1 MLKLDWQ
8 KIQKIYFCGIGGIGV
23 SALARYFKQ
32 SGYDVLGSDLS
43 ASEITDDLQAE
54 GISVNLRQ
62 ESENIDKTVDL
73 LIYSSAVISLNP
85 ERQAAEKLG
94 IPQFT
99 YNQVLGDLSERKDT
113 LAISGTNGKTTTTA
127 MAALILEA
135 GGIDPLAII
144 GSKVRQWNS
153 NLRFSYSPYFVVEAC
168 EHQAHMLEL
177 SPKTIV
183 LTNIAPD
190 HLDFYKD
197 LEDIIEHFQEYID
210 KLPDDGLLIYNYDD
224 ANVAKLKWHKRDY
237 KVISFSF
244 DNPDA
249 DLYVD
254 KYQIKPGQQDFWVMF
269 QGQKFVRIHLP
280 VPGKFNVYNALAAI
294 ALAIS
299 LNVGADAIKSALESF
314 QGTWRRFENLGEKD
328 GVLYI
333 SDYGHH
339 PDALNGT
346 IQAAREF
353 YSDRRIVLVFQP
365 HHHNRTRQLFDEF
378 VTSIAK
384 ADVAIVSEI
393 YKVAGRMDERDMAV
407 SSKDLVKE
415 ISKINSNVSYAA
427 DLDETFSLLKDVV
440 RSGDVVLL
448 MGAGDIVKLNKRVLE

>member
-8 KIQKIYFCGIGGIGV
+8 KIHKIYFSGIGGIGV
-23 SALARYFKQ
+23 SALARYFKK
-32 SGYDVLGSDLS
+32 SGYEVCGSDLR

-54 GISVNLRQ
+54 EISVNLSQ
-62 ESENIDKTVDL
+62 VAKNIDDKIDL
-73 LIYSSAVISLNP
+73 LIYSSAVPATNP

-94 IPQFT
+94 IPQYS
-99 YNQVLGDLSERKDT
+99 YNQVLGDLSERKHT

-135 GGIDPLAII
+135 GGIDPLAIV

-153 NLRFSYSPYFVVEAC
+153 NLRFSESEYFLVEAC

-183 LTNIAPD
+183 LTNIAAD
-190 HLDFYKD
+190 HLDYYGD
-197 LEDIIEHFQEYID
+197 LDNIIDHFQQYID
-210 KLPDDGLLIYNYDD
+210 KLPDDGVLIYNYDD
-224 ANVAKLKWHKRDY
+224 ANLAKLKWQKRNF
-237 KVISFSF
+237 KIMTFSF

-249 DLYVD
+249 DVFVD
-254 KYQIKPGQQDFWVMF
+254 KYQAKPGQQDFWVVY
-269 QGQKFVRIHLP
+269 QGEDLVRVHLH

-294 ALAIS
+294 TLALS
-299 LNVGADAIKSALESF
+299 LGVKNEAIKSALESF
-314 QGTWRRFENLGEKD
+314 SGTWRRFENLGEKD

-339 PDALNGT
+339 PDAINGT
-346 IQAAREF
+346 IAAAREF
-353 YSDRRIVLVFQP
+353 YPGRRIVLVFQP
-365 HHHNRTRQLFDEF
+365 HHHNRTRMLFDEF

-393 YKVAGRMDERDMAV
+393 YKVAGRMDEKDLAV
-407 SSKDLVKE
+407 SSKDLVTE
-415 ISKINSNVSYAA
+415 IKKLNEQVFYGA
-427 DLDETFSLLKDVV
+427 DLDQTFNLLQDVA
-440 RSGDVVLL
+440 RAGDVVLL
-448 MGAGDIVKLNKRVLE
+448 MGAGDIVKLNKRVI

>member
-1 MLKLDWQ
+1 MLKLDWK
-8 KIQKIYFCGIGGIGV
+8 KINKIYFSGIGGIGV
-23 SALARYFKQ
+23 SALARYFKK
-32 SGYDVLGSDLS
+32 SGYQVLGSDLS

-54 GISVNLRQ
+54 GIVINLSQ
-62 ESENIDKTVDL
+62 DKKNIDDSLGL
-73 LIYSSAVISLNP
+73 LIYSSAVPATNP

-94 IPQFT
+94 IPQYS
-99 YNQVLGDLSERKDT
+99 YNQVLGDLSERKHT

-127 MAALILEA
+127 MSALILEA
-135 GGIDPLAII
+135 GGLDPLAIV
-144 GSKVRQWNS
+144 GSKVSQWNS
-153 NLRFSYSPYFVVEAC
+153 NLRFSESNYFLVEAC

-183 LTNIAPD
+183 LTNIAAD
-190 HLDFYKD
+190 HLDFYGD
-197 LEDIIEHFQEYID
+197 LDNIIDHFQKYID
-210 KLPDDGLLIYNYDD
+210 KLPDDGVLIYNYDD
-224 ANVAKLKWHKRDY
+224 ENLAKLKWHKRNF
-237 KVISFSF
+237 KIMTFSF

-249 DLYVD
+249 DVFVD
-254 KYQIKPGQQDFWVMF
+254 KYQVRAGQQDFWVVY
-269 QGQKFVRIHLP
+269 QGEDLVRIHLH

-294 ALAIS
+294 TLALS
-299 LNVGADAIKSALESF
+299 LGIKNEAIKSALESF
-314 QGTWRRFENLGEKD
+314 AGTWRRFENLGEKD

-339 PDALNGT
+339 PDAIRGT

-353 YSDRRIVLVFQP
+353 YPERRIVLVFQP
-365 HHHNRTRQLFDEF
+365 HHHNRTRMLFDGF
-378 VTSIAK
+378 VTSIAG

-393 YKVAGRMDERDMAV
+393 YKVAGRIDKKDLAV

-415 ISKINSNVSYAA
+415 ISKINSDVSYASN
-427 DLDETFSLLKDVV
+427 LDETFSLLQDVV

>member
-1 MLKLDWQ
+1 MLKLDWK
-8 KIQKIYFCGIGGIGV
+8 KINKIYFSGIGGIGV
-23 SALARYFKQ
+23 SAMARYFKK
-32 SGYDVLGSDLS
+32 SGYEVLGSDLS

-54 GISVNLRQ
+54 GILVNLSQ
-62 ESENIDKTVDL
+62 DKKNVDDSIGL
-73 LIYSSAVISLNP
+73 LVYSSAVPANNP

-94 IPQFT
+94 IPQYS
-99 YNQVLGDLSERKDT
+99 YNQVLGDLSERKHT

-127 MAALILEA
+127 MSALILEA
-135 GGIDPLAII
+135 GGIDPLAIV

-153 NLRFSYSPYFVVEAC
+153 NLRFSESDYFLVEAC

-183 LTNIAPD
+183 LTNIAAD
-190 HLDFYKD
+190 HLDFYGD
-197 LEDIIEHFQEYID
+197 LDNIIDHFQKYID
-210 KLPDDGLLIYNYDD
+210 KLPDDGVLIYNYDD
-224 ANVAKLKWHKRDY
+224 ANIAKLKWQKRNF
-237 KVISFSF
+237 KIMTFSF

-249 DLYVD
+249 DVFVD
-254 KYQIKPGQQDFWVMF
+254 KYQVKAGQQDFWVVY
-269 QGQKFVRIHLP
+269 QGEDLVRIHLH

-294 ALAIS
+294 TLALS
-299 LNVGADAIKSALESF
+299 LGVSNEAIKSALESF
-314 QGTWRRFENLGEKD
+314 AGTWRRFENLGEKD

-339 PDALNGT
+339 PDAIRGT

-353 YSDRRIVLVFQP
+353 YPDRRIVLVFQP
-365 HHHNRTRQLFDEF
+365 HHHNRTRMLFDDF
-378 VTSIAK
+378 VTSIAG

-393 YKVAGRMDERDMAV
+393 YKVAGRMDEKDLAV

-415 ISKINSNVSYAA
+415 ISKINSNVSYTS
-427 DLDETFSLLKDVV
+427 DLDEAFSLLQDVV